1 MFLLLLN
8 SDWDVKHC
16 DITADVTVMSCLLF
30 FIFLFLPLTWVLVT
44 VVTDGFTDNRATVVL
59 TWWLTTVPTMQHGMK
74 RPRREHF
81 GWKTKKEQTRILKKK
96 DCGNSNSLHVLWA
109 NQKRTTWWCHCHWCS
124 MEDDGF
130 QLKLKKPFL
139 FLTGE
144 NHHTPPSSLL
154 PLAHAVTSCSPDLSL
169 FLSTVRFFTESTDRS
184 ERLKLGRVTS
194 EM

>member
-154 PLAHAVTSCSPDLSL
+154 PPVHAVTSCSLVFTWSFFVLFPLSDFSL
-169 FLSTVRFFTESTDRS
+169 NPPT
-184 ERLKLGRVTS
+184 RLKG
-194 EM
+194 